1 MDYELDKLEE
11 MNMWSEMNE
20 SDIPQGEQILPGMWV
35 HLIKNLETGER
46 KFRSR
51 WVV

>member
-11 MNMWSEMNE
+11 MNTWDEIDSN
-20 SDIPQGEQILPGMWV
+20 DIPDDEQIFPGMWV
-35 HLIKNLETGER
+35 HTVKYLEFGEK

-51 WVV
+51 WVI